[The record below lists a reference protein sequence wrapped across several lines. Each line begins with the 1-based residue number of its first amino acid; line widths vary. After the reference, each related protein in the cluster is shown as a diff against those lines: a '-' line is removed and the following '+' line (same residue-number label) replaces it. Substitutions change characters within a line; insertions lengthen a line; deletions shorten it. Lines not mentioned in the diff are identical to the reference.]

1 MVTGS
6 REGKEV
12 TSAESAWNRK
22 SGRLVEEALVCRGYV
37 EKPGEVEHVPRRWT
51 RWSSAADLMTTV
63 VHGLDTVLVQRVRAL
78 EQPAFS
84 RESSTYQE

>member
-6 REGKEV
+6 RVGKEV

-22 SGRLVEEALVCRGYV
+22 SGRYVDEALICRGYV

-51 RWSSAADLMTTV
+51 HWSSAADSMTIG
-63 VHGLDTVLVQRVRAL
+63 VHEWNTVLVQRVRTL
-78 EQPAFS
+78 VQPAFS
-84 RESSTYQE
+84 QEYKTY